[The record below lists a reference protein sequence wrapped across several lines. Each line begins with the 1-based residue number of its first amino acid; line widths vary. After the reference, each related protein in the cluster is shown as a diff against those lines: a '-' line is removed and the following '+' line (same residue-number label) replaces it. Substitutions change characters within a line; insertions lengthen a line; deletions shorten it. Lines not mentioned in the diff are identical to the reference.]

1 MNSYKE
7 YLDMPLSLSFDIMT
21 ELHIQILNE
30 IGNDEDALEI
40 YGELISQAILYSDY
54 RANWF
59 VWNREQRIER
69 DLSRTMAH
77 DSLII
82 KFNMLARYLQMT
94 GNAASWR
101 DVLGDEKADPYVRKR
116 IGDFACYLVF
126 VNAICSR

>member
-40 YGELISQAILYSDY
+40 YGELISQAIQYSDY